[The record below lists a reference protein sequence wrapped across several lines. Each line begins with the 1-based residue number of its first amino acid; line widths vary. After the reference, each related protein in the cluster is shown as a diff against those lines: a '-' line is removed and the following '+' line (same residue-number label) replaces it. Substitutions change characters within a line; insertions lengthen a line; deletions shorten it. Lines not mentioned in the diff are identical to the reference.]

1 MTVGFQKGRYLA
13 RRAIT
18 AADLRACQALRHRC
32 FFGAD
37 GLDRDRFDPDCAHLM
52 VEDGPGGPLVCT
64 LRYRISNGAGVGAG
78 YAAQFYDLSA
88 FAKTTGPLMEIGRFC
103 ADPAAAD
110 PHILRVAWGALTAE
124 VDRSNAQVLF
134 GCTSFPGLAPE
145 VYARAFG
152 LLVARGLGPACL
164 KPGKKAAQTVQL
176 QDVVADGA
184 VQRPMPP
191 LLRTYLAMGGWV
203 SDHAV
208 VDLEMR
214 TLHVLTALE
223 IAKVP
228 PARAKALR
236 ALV

>member
-1 MTVGFQKGRYLA
+1 MTFGFQKGRYFA
-13 RRAIT
+13 RHAAT

-32 FFGAD
+32 FFGAEGID
-37 GLDRDRFDPDCAHLM
+37 ADVFDASWTHLM
-52 VEDGPGGPLVCT
+52 VEDGQGGPLVCT
-64 LRYRISNGAGVGAG
+64 LRYQVFAGDDVLVG
-78 YAAQFYDLSA
+78 YAAQVYDLCS
-88 FAKTTGPLMEIGRFC
+88 FAKAEGPLIEVGRFC
-103 ADPAAAD
+103 VDPATAD
-110 PHILRVAWGALTAE
+110 PHIMRVAWGALTAV
-124 VDRSNAQVLF
+124 VDENAAQMLF
-134 GCTSFPGLAPE
+134 GCTSFAGIAPE

-152 LLVARGLGPACL
+152 LLAKRGIGPEAL
-164 KPGKKAAQTVQL
+164 RPGKKAAQTVLL
-176 QDVVADGA
+176 QDVTALGS

-208 VDLEMR
+208 IDPEMQ

-228 PARAKALR
+228 TARAKALR